1 MDPRDVGDAHARE
14 PQRPS
19 GFTKAEAHQARRLGL
34 VLGLT
39 TVFAALEIV
48 GAVAAKSQVLLAEG
62 VHLLL
67 DVVALAL
74 SIAAMRLAVAPPTE
88 RFTFGL
94 RRIEPVAAVLNAL
107 LVLVA
112 SWAIVHEA
120 TGDLASTTVP
130 RPTLMLIVATAALF
144 VHGFSAWLIHDAIEH
159 RAEPSGAHAHAHDH
173 AHDHALA
180 HGAPARHHG
189 HALNLRG
196 VWLHLAGDT
205 LGAVA
210 AVVAAIVIRAG
221 GPAVV
226 DPIGGILVALLLV
239 LGALKLLRDAVLVLL
254 DAAPV
259 HLPTR
264 AVRDLVLGE
273 PGVLAIVHLRVWTLG
288 AGHDAVAVKLR
299 AGASGAA
306 LASRLSH
313 RLRHEL
319 GVELVTVE
327 VSNEG

>member
-1 MDPRDVGDAHARE
+1 VSEAHGDEAR
-14 PQRPS
+14 Q
-19 GFTKAEAHQARRLGL
+19 FTHAEAHQARRLGL

-39 TVFAALEIV
+39 AVFVTLELA
-48 GAVAAKSQVLLAEG
+48 GAIAAKSQVLLADA

-74 SIAAMRLAVAPPTE
+74 SIGAMRLAIRAPTD

-94 RRIEPVAAVLNAL
+94 RRVEPLVAVLNAG
-107 LVLVA
+107 LVLAA
-112 SWAIVHEA
+112 SWAIVNEA
-120 TGDLASTTVP
+120 ASDLASTTAP

-144 VHGFSAWLIHDAIEH
+144 VHGVSAWLIHDALEH
-159 RAEPSGAHAHAHDH
+159 GGREDH
-173 AHDHALA
+173 AHHAHHEHGHADHG
-180 HGAPARHHG
+180 HVHRHHG

-196 VWLHLAGDT
+196 VWLHLVGDT

-210 AVVAAIVIRAG
+210 AVVAAVVIRLG

-226 DPIGGILVALLLV
+226 DPLGGILVALLLV
-239 LGALKLLRDAVLVLL
+239 AGALKLLRDASLVLL
-254 DAAPV
+254 DAAPL

-264 AVRDLVLGE
+264 VVRELVLAE
-273 PGVLAIVHLRVWTLG
+273 AGVTGIVHLRVWTLG
-288 AGHDAVAVKLR
+288 AGHDAVAVKVR
-299 AGASGAA
+299 AAREDAG
-306 LASRLSH
+306 LADRVGH

-327 VSNEG
+327 VSREGASES

>member
-1 MDPRDVGDAHARE
+1 MGDARTQAA
-14 PQRPS
+14 P
-19 GFTKAEAHQARRLGL
+19 GTIFTKAEAHQARRLAL
-34 VLGLT
+34 VLALT
-39 TVFAALEIV
+39 TVFVALELV
-48 GAVAAKSQVLLAEG
+48 GAVLARSQVLLADG

-74 SIAAMRLAVAPPTE
+74 SIFAMRLAVRPPTE

-94 RRIEPVAAVLNAL
+94 RRVEPLAAVLNAI
-107 LVLVA
+107 LVLLA

-120 TGDLASTTVP
+120 ASDLASTTLP

-144 VHGFSAWLIHDAIEH
+144 VHGISAWLIHDAIGHREEH
-159 RAEPSGAHAHAHDH
+159 AGRHDH
-173 AHDHALA
+173 AHDH
-180 HGAPARHHG
+180 PPSRHHG

-196 VWLHLAGDT
+196 VWLHLVGDT

-226 DPIGGILVALLLV
+226 DPLGGILVAVLLV
-239 LGALKLLRDAVLVLL
+239 LGTLKLLKDAVLVLL
-254 DAAPV
+254 DAAPA
-259 HLPTR
+259 HLPAR
-264 AVRDLVLGE
+264 LVRDVVLGE
-273 PGVLAIVHLRVWTLG
+273 PGVLAIVHLRVWSLG

-299 AGASGAA
+299 AGATDAG

-327 VSNEG
+327 VSSEP

>member
-1 MDPRDVGDAHARE
+1 M
-14 PQRPS
+14 
-19 GFTKAEAHQARRLGL
+19 FTKGEAHQARRLGL

-39 TVFAALEIV
+39 TVFVALELV

-74 SIAAMRLAVAPPTE
+74 SIAAMRLAVRAPTD

-94 RRIEPVAAVLNAL
+94 RRIEPLAAVLNAV

-120 TGDLASTTVP
+120 TADLASTTTP

-159 RAEPSGAHAHAHDH
+159 RAEPSAAHDH
-173 AHDHALA
+173 AHDHSP
-180 HGAPARHHG
+180 PARHHG

-196 VWLHLAGDT
+196 VWLHLVGDT

-239 LGALKLLRDAVLVLL
+239 LGALKLLHDAVLVLL
-254 DAAPV
+254 DAAPA

-264 AVRDLVLGE
+264 AVRDLISDE
-273 PGVLAIVHLRVWTLG
+273 PGVLSIVHLRVWTLG
-288 AGHDAVAVKLR
+288 AGHDAVLVKLR
-299 AGASGAA
+299 AAPAA
-306 LASRLSH
+306 AGLAERVGD

-327 VSNEG
+327 VLNES